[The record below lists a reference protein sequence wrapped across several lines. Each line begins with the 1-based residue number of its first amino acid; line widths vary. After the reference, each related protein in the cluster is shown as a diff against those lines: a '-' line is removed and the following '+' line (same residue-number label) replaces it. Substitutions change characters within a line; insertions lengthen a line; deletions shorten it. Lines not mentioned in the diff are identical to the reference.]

1 MVTWEYKVFAH
12 DRDLLQQIETLKKQ
26 AEEVRQQ
33 EIAEAIKDIKA
44 TMSEY
49 GITPADLGFSVAARA
64 GKASKAPAAAK
75 YRNPTSDDTWSEK
88 GRAPKWL
95 QEAEALGQS
104 REQFLIG

>member
-1 MVTWEYKVFAH
+1 MAHYK
-12 DRDLLQQIETLKKQ
+12 DLLQQIESLKKQ

-64 GKASKAPAAAK
+64 GKSKAPAAAK
-75 YRNPTSDDTWSEK
+75 YRNPATGDTWSGK

-95 QEAEALGQS
+95 LEAETSGQR